1 MTKPTQPI
9 RPTKISFPTYVQM
22 YPYSKDRPFAKQL
35 REKLRY
41 YAYTFIHK
49 KQCGQLIAFL
59 NEKTQWQPLFTQD
72 YYRFNPLLTTYC
84 DKRFSAAQRFDAI
97 SQNLTIAEEKLGLTF
112 CSRLLSEQSIL
123 LSQLS
128 DDLSLNLSLNFID
141 PFEGYFAVNIRNKNN
156 ERIYDASFTFLSP
169 NKLLI
174 ASVQGPR
181 HGNTQELVKQATKD
195 LHGVRPMFMLMNVFR
210 ELAKN
215 LQCDL
220 LGIPHKFQGKYRLSA
235 RSKILFN
242 YDEFWQE
249 NQAVYQ
255 NPYWLLPLEI
265 ERKPLEEIAS
275 KKRSM
280 YRKRYEMLDQ
290 LTLDIKKHLS

>member
-1 MTKPTQPI
+1 MTTPTQ
-9 RPTKISFPTYVQM
+9 ISFPTYVQM
-22 YPYSKDRPFAKQL
+22 YPYSKDRPLAKQL
-35 REKLRY
+35 RERIRY
-41 YAYTFIHK
+41 YAYTFLHQ
-49 KQCGQLIAFL
+49 KQCRQLIEFL
-59 NEKTQWQPLFTQD
+59 NKIPLWQPLFTQD

-84 DKRFSAAQRFDAI
+84 DKRFSAEQRFEAI
-97 SQNLTIAEEKLGLTF
+97 TQNLNIAEQKWGKTF
-112 CSRLLSEQSIL
+112 CSRLLQEQSIL

-141 PFEGYFAVNIRNKNN
+141 PFEGYFAINIRNKNN

-174 ASVQGPR
+174 ASMQGPR

-210 ELAKN
+210 ELATFW
-215 LQCDL
+215 QCDL
-220 LGIPHKFQGKYRLSA
+220 VGIPHKSQGKYRLSA

-249 NQAVYQ
+249 NQGTYQ
-255 NPYWLLPLEI
+255 APYWQLPLEI

-290 LTLDIKKHLS
+290 LARDIENQLN

>member
-1 MTKPTQPI
+1 MT
-9 RPTKISFPTYVQM
+9 TKISFPSYVQM
-22 YPYSKDRPFAKQL
+22 YPYSKDRPLAKQL
-35 REKLRY
+35 REKARY
-41 YAYTFIHK
+41 YAYTFLHK
-49 KQCGQLIAFL
+49 KQCRQLIDFL
-59 NEKTQWQPLFTQD
+59 NQKTQWQSLFTQD

-97 SQNLTIAEEKLGLTF
+97 TQHLNMAEEKLGLSL
-112 CSRLLSEQSIL
+112 CERLLKEQSIL

-128 DDLSLNLSLNFID
+128 EDLSLNLSLNFID
-141 PFEGYFAVNIRNKNN
+141 PFEGYFAINIRNKNN
-156 ERIYDASFTFLSP
+156 ERIYDASFTFLAP

-174 ASVQGPR
+174 ASMQGPR

-210 ELAKN
+210 ELAKFW
-215 LQCDL
+215 QCDL
-220 LGIPHKFQGKYRLSA
+220 VGIPHKSQGKYRLSA

-249 NQAVYQ
+249 NLGTYHA
-255 NPYWLLPLEI
+255 PYWQLPLDV

-290 LTLDIKKHLS
+290 LAGDIEQNLK